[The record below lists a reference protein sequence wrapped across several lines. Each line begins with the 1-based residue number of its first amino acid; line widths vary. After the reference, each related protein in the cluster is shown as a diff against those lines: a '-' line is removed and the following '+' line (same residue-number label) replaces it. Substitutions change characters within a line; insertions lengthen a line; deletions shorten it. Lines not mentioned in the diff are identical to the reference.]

1 MDKTILIVDDEEEI
15 CRTLDRILARA
26 GYKTFTAASA
36 MEGLVLLQDN
46 RVHLLITDI
55 RMPGVSGLDL
65 IKQARDLDPRIPVIA
80 ISGYG
85 DVATAIE
92 SLDRGAFFFLSKP
105 FDAETILGVVDKGM
119 RLPHL
124 VEESAPGVE
133 GAASSIDFKLL
144 PKMEDVP
151 AAGRLVADVARSMG
165 YPSRYYTTIL
175 PFVFDEMMVKAVAAG
190 IERGSGEPIL
200 ARVVIG
206 EEDTRMSFAAP
217 PGTYDAWAAAREMED
232 ADLGDPEMVTMMTIG
247 YYADS
252 FTVEE
257 DGGGAAEV
265 VIVNRKEPGAAGKGA
280 GSSS

>member
-15 CRTLDRILARA
+15 CRTLNRILARA
-26 GYKTFTAASA
+26 GYKTFTASSA

-85 DVATAIE
+85 DMATAIE

-105 FDAETILGVVDKGM
+105 FDADTILGVVDKGM

-124 VEESAPGVE
+124 ADEAASGVS
-133 GAASSIDFKLL
+133 GATSSIDFALS
-144 PKMEDVP
+144 PRMEDVP

-165 YPSRYYTTIL
+165 YPPRYYTTIL
-175 PFVFDEMMVKAVAAG
+175 PFVFDEMLVKAVGAAL
-190 IERGSGEPIL
+190 ERGSAEPVL
-200 ARVVIG
+200 ARVVIDG
-206 EEDTRMSFAAP
+206 ERARMSFAAAA
-217 PGTYDAWAAAREMED
+217 GAYDAWAGAGGMED

-247 YYADS
+247 YYADR

-257 DGGGAAEV
+257 DGGSAEV
-265 VIVNRKEPGAAGKGA
+265 VIVNREEPGSG
-280 GSSS
+280 GSADC